1 MKRFEYIDHTADIA
15 IKAYGFDLA
24 EAFAAAAEG
33 LMAVITGEAELSGGE
48 PDSFE
53 YESIDQPG
61 LLVGMLSELIVR
73 HEVEGVVM
81 SEFDVELLDGAKLRC
96 SYRKQPFDKSQHGE
110 GIHVKGVAYH
120 MLEMHEGGA
129 GEPSHVQV
137 LFDI

>member
-15 IKAYGFDLA
+15 IKAYGSDLA

-33 LMAVITGEAELSGGE
+33 LMAVITGEVELNGNE

-53 YESIDQPG
+53 FESIDRPG

-81 SEFDVELLDGAKLRC
+81 SEFDVDLLNDTRLRC
-96 SYRKQPFDKSQHGE
+96 SYRKQPFDRSQHGE

-120 MLEMHEGGA
+120 MLEIHD
-129 GEPSHVQV
+129 GETNDSSYVQV